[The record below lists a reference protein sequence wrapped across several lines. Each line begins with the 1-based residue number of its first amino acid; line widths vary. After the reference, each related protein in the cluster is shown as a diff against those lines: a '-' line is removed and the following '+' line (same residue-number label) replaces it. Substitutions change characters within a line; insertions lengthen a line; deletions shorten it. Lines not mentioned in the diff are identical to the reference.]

1 MQANLIK
8 RFPICKKDYSMI
20 ELSDVIHC
28 SILNR
33 FMNFSNFK
41 TFKKFSYS

>member
-1 MQANLIK
+1 MWANLIK
-8 RFPICKKDYSMI
+8 RFPIRKKDYSVI
-20 ELSDVIHC
+20 ELSDVIHY

-41 TFKKFSYS
+41 TFKKFSDS